1 MSLTR
6 GHDNDLPDA
15 GAYSVFAL
23 LREKLFSCVIGD
35 VLDGVGR
42 FHQILPPHLRPMT
55 PEMVVVGRAMPVQLT
70 DVSGV
75 QTEPFGKLTHALDQ
89 LMPGEVYVASGGSAA
104 CSAWGEILT
113 TTAKARGAV
122 GAIIDSYHRDTPKVL
137 DLDWP
142 VFSRGPYAQDAAV
155 RSKVEAYRVTVE
167 MGGVVINPGD
177 LIFGDIDG
185 VVVIPQDIESEVI
198 EKSLEK
204 VNAEKLVLRAIQNG
218 LSSTEAF
225 ETYGVL

>member
-1 MSLTR
+1 MSRTQGR
-6 GHDNDLPDA
+6 DDDSTDA
-15 GAYSVFAL
+15 GANSVFTL

-35 VLDGVGR
+35 VLDSLGR

-55 PEMVVVGRAMPVQLT
+55 PEMVVVGRAMPVRLA

-75 QTEPFGKLTHALDQ
+75 QAEPFGKLTHALDQ
-89 LMPGEVYVASGGSAA
+89 LMPGEVYVAAGGSAE

-122 GAIIDSYHRDTPKVL
+122 GAIVDSYHRDTPKVL

-155 RSKVEAYRVTVE
+155 RSKVEAYRVPVE
-167 MGGVVINPGD
+167 IGGVVVNPGD

-185 VVVIPQDIESEVI
+185 VVVIPQDLESEVI

-204 VNAEKLVLRAIQNG
+204 VNAEKLVLKAIQNG